1 MWLVTLR
8 ALYLRLS
15 REKET
20 IMPITGLGPH
30 GEIAQSPDRLRIS
43 AEDAE
48 RARQGKFRVAVVLH
62 TTKSDWAKQHLVG
75 IAKTLGDHG
84 AAIIEVVDC
93 NFNAATQNSSF
104 ERLIQSKPDAIIS
117 LPIGNTVMADAYRKA
132 SKAGIKLVLLDNV
145 PTGLLPG
152 RDYVSLISA
161 DNFGLGQI
169 GAELLSPHVAANAEV
184 GILSYRKDF
193 YATNEREIAFRRWI
207 ETKRPDLIV
216 RQGEFSE
223 PSQAGETLKQLLERH
238 PILSGVFAVWDEAA
252 IPALA
257 MMQTNGKALPMT
269 TVDLGE
275 EAAQALAEGTI
286 MKGVGSQRPYDQG
299 VAAARATLLSL
310 IERQPPPWLALPG
323 LAVSR
328 ENIIESYQ
336 VIWHMP
342 PPPKLVKAVLG

>member
-1 MWLVTLR
+1 MSWVTRPALFLR
-8 ALYLRLS
+8 QLHEGNAV
-15 REKET
+15 
-20 IMPITGLGPH
+20 MPISGLGPH
-30 GEIAQSPDRLRIS
+30 GETAQSPDRLRMS
-43 AEDAE
+43 ADDAE
-48 RARQGKFRVAVVLH
+48 RVRQGKFRVAVVLH

-93 NFNAATQNSSF
+93 NFNAATQNSNF
-104 ERLIQSKPDAIIS
+104 ERLILAKPDAIIS
-117 LPIGNTVMADAYRKA
+117 LPVGNTVMADAYRKA
-132 SKAGIKLVLLDNV
+132 SRAGIKLVLLDNV

-152 RDYVSLISA
+152 KDYVSLVSA

-169 GAELLSPHVAANAEV
+169 GAELLSPYVRAASEV

-207 ETKRPDLIV
+207 ETWRPDVVV
-216 RQGEFSE
+216 RQGEFDE
-223 PSQAGETLKQLLERH
+223 PSRAGETFNQLLALH
-238 PILSGVFAVWDEAA
+238 PKISGIFAVWDEAA
-252 IPALA
+252 IPAMA
-257 MMQTNGKALPMT
+257 SMQASGMVLPMT
-269 TVDLGE
+269 TIDLGE

-286 MKGVGSQRPYDQG
+286 MKGIGSQRPYDQG

-310 IERQPPPWLALPG
+310 IDRQPPPWLALTG

-342 PPPKLVKAVLG
+342 PPAKLVKAVLG

>member
-1 MWLVTLR
+1 M
-8 ALYLRLS
+8 AIS
-15 REKET
+15 
-20 IMPITGLGPH
+20 GLGPH
-30 GEIAQSPDRLRIS
+30 GETAQSPDRLRIS

-84 AAIIEVVDC
+84 ATIIEVVDC
-93 NFNAATQNSSF
+93 NFDAATQNASF

-117 LPIGNTVMADAYRKA
+117 LPVGNTVMADAYRKA
-132 SKAGIKLVLLDNV
+132 SKAGIKLILLDNV

-152 RDYVSLISA
+152 KDYVSLVSA

-169 GAELLSPHVAANAEV
+169 GAELLSPHIVAKGEV
-184 GILSYRKDF
+184 GILTYRKDF

-207 ETKRPDLIV
+207 ETRRPDVIV
-216 RQGEFSE
+216 RQGAFDE
-223 PSQAGETLKQLLERH
+223 PAQAGETLSRLLELH
-238 PILSGVFAVWDEAA
+238 PAISGIFAVWDEAA
-252 IPALA
+252 IPAMA
-257 MMQTNGKALPMT
+257 TMQANGWALPMT
-269 TVDLGE
+269 TIDLGE
-275 EAAQALAEGTI
+275 EAAQALAEGVI
-286 MKGVGSQRPYDQG
+286 MKGVGSQRPFDQG

-310 IERQPPPWLALPG
+310 IDRQPPPWLALPG

>member
-1 MWLVTLR
+1 
-8 ALYLRLS
+8 
-15 REKET
+15 
-20 IMPITGLGPH
+20 MPVSGLGPH

-43 AEDAE
+43 TEDAE
-48 RARQGKFRVAVVLH
+48 RVRQGKFRVAIVLH

-93 NFNAATQNSSF
+93 NFSAATQNASF
-104 ERLIQSKPDAIIS
+104 ERLIQSRPDAIIS
-117 LPIGNTVMADAYRKA
+117 LPVGNTIMAEAYRKA
-132 SKAGIKLVLLDNV
+132 SKAGIKLILLDNV

-152 RDYVSLISA
+152 TDYVSLVSA

-169 GAELLSPHVAANAEV
+169 GAELLSPHVAAGGEI
-184 GILSYRKDF
+184 GILTYRKDF

-207 ETKRPDLIV
+207 ETRRPDVMV
-216 RQGEFSE
+216 RQGEFDE
-223 PSQAGETLKQLLERH
+223 PSHAGETLNRLLELH
-238 PILSGVFAVWDEAA
+238 PNISGVFSVWDEAA
-252 IPALA
+252 ISVMAK
-257 MMQTNGKALPMT
+257 MQANGQALPMT
-269 TVDLGE
+269 TIDLGE
-275 EAAQALAEGTI
+275 EAAQALAEGVI
-286 MKGVGSQRPYDQG
+286 MKGVGSQRPFDQG

-310 IERQPPPWLALPG
+310 IHRQPPPWLALPG

>member
-1 MWLVTLR
+1 
-8 ALYLRLS
+8 
-15 REKET
+15 
-20 IMPITGLGPH
+20 MPVSGLGPH

-43 AEDAE
+43 AEEAE

-93 NFNAATQNSSF
+93 NFSAATQNSSF
-104 ERLIQSKPDAIIS
+104 ERLTQSRPDAIIS
-117 LPIGNTVMADAYRKA
+117 LPVGNTAMAEAYRKA
-132 SKAGIKLVLLDNV
+132 SKAGIKLILLDNV

-152 RDYVSLISA
+152 TDYVSLISA

-169 GAELLSPHVAANAEV
+169 GAELLSPHVARHAAI

-193 YATNEREIAFRRWI
+193 YVTNEREIAFRRWI
-207 ETKRPDLIV
+207 ETKRPDITV
-216 RQGEFSE
+216 RQGEFDN
-223 PSQAGETLKQLLERH
+223 PSQAGETLNRLLELH
-238 PILSGVFAVWDEAA
+238 PDIVGIFAVWDEAA
-252 IPALA
+252 ISALA
-257 MMQTNGKALPMT
+257 TMQANGLTLPMT
-269 TVDLGE
+269 TIDLGE

-310 IERQPPPWLALPG
+310 IDRQPPPWLALPG
-323 LAVSR
+323 LAVSP
-328 ENIIESYQ
+328 ENVIESYQ

>member
-1 MWLVTLR
+1 MLI
-8 ALYLRLS
+8 S
-15 REKET
+15 
-20 IMPITGLGPH
+20 GLGPH

-93 NFNAATQNSSF
+93 NFNAAIQNSSF
-104 ERLIQSKPDAIIS
+104 ERLTQSRPDAIIS
-117 LPIGNTVMADAYRKA
+117 LPVGNTVMAEAYRKA
-132 SKAGIKLVLLDNV
+132 SRAGIKLILLDNV

-152 RDYVSLISA
+152 TDYVSLVSA

-169 GAELLSPHVAANAEV
+169 AAELLSVHVETGAEI
-184 GILSYRKDF
+184 GILMYRKDF
-193 YATNEREIAFRRWI
+193 YVTNERVIAFRRWI
-207 ETKRPDLIV
+207 ETKRPDVMV
-216 RQGEFSE
+216 RQGEFDE
-223 PSQAGETLKQLLERH
+223 PSLAGETLNRLQEAH
-238 PILSGVFAVWDEAA
+238 PNLSGIFAVWDEAA
-252 IPALA
+252 ISALT
-257 MMQTNGKALPMT
+257 MMQANGQALPMAT
-269 TVDLGE
+269 IDLGE

-299 VAAARATLLSL
+299 VAAARASLLSL
-310 IERQPPPWLALPG
+310 IDRQPPPWLALPG
-323 LAVSR
+323 LAVTR

-342 PPPKLVKAVLG
+342 PPSKLVKAALG

>member
-1 MWLVTLR
+1 
-8 ALYLRLS
+8 
-15 REKET
+15 
-20 IMPITGLGPH
+20 MPISGLGPH

-75 IAKTLGDHG
+75 IAKTLGDYG

-117 LPIGNTVMADAYRKA
+117 LPVGNTNMADAYRKA
-132 SKAGIKLVLLDNV
+132 SKAGIKLILLDNV

-169 GAELLSPHVAANAEV
+169 GAELLSPHVVADAEV

-207 ETKRPDLIV
+207 ETKRPDIIV
-216 RQGEFSE
+216 RQGEFNE

-238 PILSGVFAVWDEAA
+238 PHLSGVFAVWDEAA

-257 MMQTNGKALPMT
+257 MMQTSGKVLPMT

-310 IERQPPPWLALPG
+310 IDRQPPPWLALPG
-323 LAVSR
+323 FAVSR

-342 PPPKLVKAVLG
+342 PPTKLVKAVLG

>member
-1 MWLVTLR
+1 
-8 ALYLRLS
+8 
-15 REKET
+15 
-20 IMPITGLGPH
+20 MPISGLGPH
-30 GEIAQSPDRLRIS
+30 GETAQSPDRLRIS
-43 AEDAE
+43 LEDAE
-48 RARQGKFRVAVVLH
+48 RARHGKFRVAVVLH

-93 NFNAATQNSSF
+93 NFDAVTQNSSF
-104 ERLIQSKPDAIIS
+104 ERLIQSRPDAIIS
-117 LPIGNTVMADAYRKA
+117 LPVGNTVIADAYRKA

-152 RDYVSLISA
+152 TDYVSLVSA

-169 GAELLSPHVAANAEV
+169 GAELLSPHVAADGEV
-184 GILSYRKDF
+184 GILTYRKDF

-207 ETKRPDLIV
+207 ETKRPDVIV
-216 RQGEFSE
+216 KQGEFDE
-223 PSQAGETLKQLLERH
+223 PAHAGETLNRLLELH
-238 PILSGVFAVWDEAA
+238 PNISGVFAVWDEAA
-252 IPALA
+252 ISA
-257 MMQTNGKALPMT
+257 MATMQANRQTLPMT

-275 EAAQALAEGTI
+275 EAAQALAEGAI
-286 MKGVGSQRPYDQG
+286 MKGVGSQRPFDQG
-299 VAAARATLLSL
+299 VAAARATVLSL
-310 IERQPPPWLALPG
+310 IDRQPPPWLALPG

-342 PPPKLVKAVLG
+342 PPPKLIKTVLG

>member
-1 MWLVTLR
+1 
-8 ALYLRLS
+8 
-15 REKET
+15 
-20 IMPITGLGPH
+20 MPISGLGPH
-30 GEIAQSPDRLRIS
+30 GEIAQSPERLRIS

-93 NFNAATQNSSF
+93 NFSAATQNASF
-104 ERLIQSKPDAIIS
+104 ERLTRSKPDAIIS
-117 LPIGNTVMADAYRKA
+117 LPVGNTTMAEAYRKA

-152 RDYVSLISA
+152 TDYVSLISA

-169 GAELLSPHVAANAEV
+169 GAELLSPHVARNAAI

-193 YATNEREIAFRRWI
+193 YVTNEREIAFRRWI
-207 ETKRPDLIV
+207 ETKRPDIIV
-216 RQGEFSE
+216 RQGEFDD
-223 PSQAGETLKQLLERH
+223 PSHAGETLNRLLELH
-238 PILSGVFAVWDEAA
+238 PDVVGVFAVWDEAA
-252 IPALA
+252 ISALA
-257 MMQTNGKALPMT
+257 SMQANGQTLPMT
-269 TVDLGE
+269 TIDLGE
-275 EAAQALAEGTI
+275 AAAQALAEGTI

-310 IERQPPPWLALPG
+310 IDRQPPPWLALPG
-323 LAVSR
+323 LAVLPQ
-328 ENIIESYQ
+328 NVIESYQ

-342 PPPKLVKAVLG
+342 PPAKLVKAVLG

>member
-1 MWLVTLR
+1 
-8 ALYLRLS
+8 
-15 REKET
+15 
-20 IMPITGLGPH
+20 MPISGLGPH

-43 AEDAE
+43 AEEAE

-93 NFNAATQNSSF
+93 NFSASTQNASF
-104 ERLIQSKPDAIIS
+104 ERLTLSKPDAIIS
-117 LPIGNTVMADAYRKA
+117 LPVGNTAMADAYRKA

-152 RDYVSLISA
+152 TDYVSLISA

-169 GAELLSPHVAANAEV
+169 GAELLSPHVAHNAAI

-193 YATNEREIAFRRWI
+193 YVTNEREIAFRRWI
-207 ETKRPDLIV
+207 ETKRPDIIV
-216 RQGEFSE
+216 RQGEFDN
-223 PSQAGETLKQLLERH
+223 PSQAGETLNHLLELH
-238 PILSGVFAVWDEAA
+238 PDIAGIFAVWDEAA
-252 IPALA
+252 ISALA
-257 MMQTNGKALPMT
+257 TMKTNGQTLPMT
-269 TVDLGE
+269 TIDLGE

-323 LAVSR
+323 LAVSP
-328 ENIIESYQ
+328 ENVIESYQ

-342 PPPKLVKAVLG
+342 PPAKLVKAVLG

>member
-1 MWLVTLR
+1 
-8 ALYLRLS
+8 
-15 REKET
+15 
-20 IMPITGLGPH
+20 MPISGLGPH

-117 LPIGNTVMADAYRKA
+117 LPVGNTVMAEAYRKA
-132 SKAGIKLVLLDNV
+132 SKAGIKLILLDNV

-152 RDYVSLISA
+152 MDYVSLVSA

-169 GAELLSPHVAANAEV
+169 AADLLSPYIATSGEV
-184 GILSYRKDF
+184 GILAYRKDF
-193 YATNEREIAFRRWI
+193 YVTNERVIAFRRWI
-207 ETKRPDLIV
+207 ETKRPDITV
-216 RQGEFSE
+216 RQGEFDE
-223 PSQAGETLKQLLERH
+223 PSHAGQTLDRLLEAH
-238 PILSGVFAVWDEAA
+238 PNVSGIFAVWDEAA
-252 IPALA
+252 ISALA
-257 MMQTNGKALPMT
+257 KMEAKGMALPMT
-269 TVDLGE
+269 TIDLGE

-286 MKGVGSQRPYDQG
+286 LKGVGSQRPYDQG

-310 IERQPPPWLALPG
+310 IDRQPPPWLALPG
-323 LAVSR
+323 LAVTR
-328 ENIIESYQ
+328 DNIIESYQ

-342 PPPKLVKAVLG
+342 PPLKLVRAVLS

>member
-1 MWLVTLR
+1 
-8 ALYLRLS
+8 
-15 REKET
+15 
-20 IMPITGLGPH
+20 MPISGLGPH

-43 AEDAE
+43 TEESE

-93 NFNAATQNSSF
+93 NFSAATQNSSF
-104 ERLIQSKPDAIIS
+104 ERLIQSRPDAIIS
-117 LPIGNTVMADAYRKA
+117 LPVGNTVMAEAYRKA
-132 SKAGIKLVLLDNV
+132 SKAGIKLILLDNV

-152 RDYVSLISA
+152 TDYVSLISA

-169 GAELLSPHVAANAEV
+169 AAELLSPHVAADGEI
-184 GILSYRKDF
+184 GILTYRKDF
-193 YATNEREIAFRRWI
+193 YVTNERVIAFRRWM
-207 ETKRPDLIV
+207 ETRRPDTTV
-216 RQGEFSE
+216 RQGEFDE
-223 PSQAGETLKQLLERH
+223 PSHAGEALNRLLEAH
-238 PILSGVFAVWDEAA
+238 PNVSAVFAVWDEAA
-252 IPALA
+252 VSALA
-257 MMQTNGKALPMT
+257 MMQTHKQVLPMT
-269 TVDLGE
+269 TIDLGE
-275 EAAQALAEGTI
+275 EAAQALADGMI

-310 IERQPPPWLALPG
+310 IDRQPPPWLALSG
-323 LAVSR
+323 LAVTR

-342 PPPKLVKAVLG
+342 PPLKLVKAVLG

>member
-1 MWLVTLR
+1 
-8 ALYLRLS
+8 
-15 REKET
+15 
-20 IMPITGLGPH
+20 MPISGLGPH
-30 GEIAQSPDRLRIS
+30 GETAQSPDRLRIS

-48 RARQGKFRVAVVLH
+48 HARQGKFRVAVVLH

-93 NFNAATQNSSF
+93 NFDAATQNASF

-117 LPIGNTVMADAYRKA
+117 LPVGNTVIADAYRKA
-132 SKAGIKLVLLDNV
+132 SKAGIKLILLDNV

-152 RDYVSLISA
+152 KDYVSLISA

-169 GAELLSPHVAANAEV
+169 AAELLSPHVAANREV

-207 ETKRPDLIV
+207 ETRRPDVIV
-216 RQGEFSE
+216 RQGEFNE
-223 PSQAGETLKQLLERH
+223 PSQAGETLKQLLELH
-238 PILSGVFAVWDEAA
+238 PNLSGVFAVWDEAA
-252 IPALA
+252 ITA
-257 MMQTNGKALPMT
+257 MATMQANGTMLPMT
-269 TVDLGE
+269 TIDLGE

-286 MKGVGSQRPYDQG
+286 MKGIGSQRPYDQG

-310 IERQPPPWLALPG
+310 VDRRPPPWLALPG
-323 LAVSR
+323 LAATR

-342 PPPKLVKAVLG
+342 PPPKLIKAVLG

>member
-1 MWLVTLR
+1 
-8 ALYLRLS
+8 
-15 REKET
+15 
-20 IMPITGLGPH
+20 MPISGLGPH

-43 AEDAE
+43 PEEAE

-104 ERLIQSKPDAIIS
+104 ERLIQSRPDAIIS
-117 LPIGNTVMADAYRKA
+117 LPVGNSTMAETYRKA

-152 RDYVSLISA
+152 SDYVSLVSA
-161 DNFGLGQI
+161 DNFGLGQTA
-169 GAELLSPHVAANAEV
+169 AELLSPHVPAGGEI
-184 GILSYRKDF
+184 GILAYHKDF
-193 YATNEREIAFRRWI
+193 YVTNERVIAFRRWV
-207 ETKRPDLIV
+207 ETKRPDVIV
-216 RQGEFSE
+216 RQGEFDE
-223 PSQAGETLKQLLERH
+223 PSLAGETLNRLLKVY
-238 PILSGVFAVWDEAA
+238 PNLSGVFAVWDEAA
-252 IPALA
+252 ISVLA
-257 MMQTNGKALPMT
+257 MMQADGLALPMT
-269 TVDLGE
+269 TIDLGE

-310 IERQPPPWLALPG
+310 IGRQPPPWLALPG
-323 LAVSR
+323 LAVSPK
-328 ENIIESYQ
+328 NIIESYQ

-342 PPPKLVKAVLG
+342 PPAKLVKAVLG

>member
-1 MWLVTLR
+1 
-8 ALYLRLS
+8 
-15 REKET
+15 
-20 IMPITGLGPH
+20 MPISGLGPH
-30 GEIAQSPDRLRIS
+30 GETAQSPDRLRIS

-93 NFNAATQNSSF
+93 NFDAAIQNASF
-104 ERLIQSKPDAIIS
+104 ERLVHARPDAIIS
-117 LPIGNTVMADAYRKA
+117 LPVGNTVMADSYRKA
-132 SKAGIKLVLLDNV
+132 SKAGIKLILLDNV

-152 RDYVSLISA
+152 KDYVSLVSA

-169 GAELLSPHVAANAEV
+169 GAELLSPHISSNAGV

-207 ETKRPDLIV
+207 ETNRPDVVV
-216 RQGEFSE
+216 RQGKFDE
-223 PSQAGETLKQLLERH
+223 PSRAGETLNQLLELH
-238 PILSGVFAVWDEAA
+238 PNLSGIFAVWDEAA
-252 IPALA
+252 IPAMT
-257 MMQTNGKALPMT
+257 MMQANGKTLPMT
-269 TVDLGE
+269 TIDLGE

-286 MKGVGSQRPYDQG
+286 LKGVGSQRPYDQG

-310 IERQPPPWLALPG
+310 IDRQPPPWLALPG

>member
-1 MWLVTLR
+1 
-8 ALYLRLS
+8 
-15 REKET
+15 
-20 IMPITGLGPH
+20 MPVSGLGPH

-93 NFNAATQNSSF
+93 NFSAATQNSSF

-117 LPIGNTVMADAYRKA
+117 LPVGNTSMADAYRKA

-152 RDYVSLISA
+152 RDYVSLVSA

-169 GAELLSPHVAANAEV
+169 AAELLSPHVATQGEV
-184 GILSYRKDF
+184 GILTYRKDF

-207 ETKRPDLIV
+207 ETKRPDVIV
-216 RQGEFSE
+216 RQGEFDQ
-223 PSQAGETLKQLLERH
+223 PGRAGETLTQLLALH
-238 PILSGVFAVWDEAA
+238 PNLSGVFAVWDEAA
-252 IPALA
+252 IPAMAL
-257 MMQTNGKALPMT
+257 MKASAKLLPMT
-269 TVDLGE
+269 TIDLGE

-286 MKGVGSQRPYDQG
+286 MKGIGSQRPYDQG

-310 IERQPPPWLALPG
+310 IDRQPPPWLALPG
-323 LAVSR
+323 LAVSP

-342 PPPKLVKAVLG
+342 PPLNLVRAVLG

>member
-1 MWLVTLR
+1 
-8 ALYLRLS
+8 
-15 REKET
+15 
-20 IMPITGLGPH
+20 MPISGLGPH

-43 AEDAE
+43 VEEAE

-93 NFNAATQNSSF
+93 NFNAATQNASF
-104 ERLIQSKPDAIIS
+104 ERLIQSRPDAIIS
-117 LPIGNTVMADAYRKA
+117 LPVGNTVMADAYRKA
-132 SKAGIKLVLLDNV
+132 SKASIKLVLLDNV

-152 RDYVSLISA
+152 TDYVSLVSA

-169 GAELLSPHVAANAEV
+169 GAELLSPHVTAGGEV
-184 GILSYRKDF
+184 GILTYRKDF

-207 ETKRPDLIV
+207 ETKRPDIIL
-216 RQGEFSE
+216 RQGEFDE
-223 PSQAGETLKQLLERH
+223 PSHAGQTLDQLLASH
-238 PILSGVFAVWDEAA
+238 PNLSGVFAVWDEAA

-257 MMQTNGKALPMT
+257 TMQASGKSLPMT
-269 TVDLGE
+269 TIDLGE

-286 MKGVGSQRPYDQG
+286 MKGIGSQRPFDQG

-310 IERQPPPWLALPG
+310 IGSQPPPWLALPG
-323 LAVSR
+323 LSVTR

>member
-1 MWLVTLR
+1 
-8 ALYLRLS
+8 
-15 REKET
+15 
-20 IMPITGLGPH
+20 MPISGLGPH
-30 GEIAQSPDRLRIS
+30 GETAQSPDRLRIS
-43 AEDAE
+43 AEEAE

-93 NFNAATQNSSF
+93 NFNAATQNASF
-104 ERLIQSKPDAIIS
+104 ERLIQSRPDAIIS

-132 SKAGIKLVLLDNV
+132 SKAGIKLILLDNV

-152 RDYVSLISA
+152 TDYVSLISA

-169 GAELLSPHVAANAEV
+169 GAELLSPHVAVDGEV
-184 GILSYRKDF
+184 GILTYRKDF

-207 ETKRPDLIV
+207 ETRRPNIVV
-216 RQGEFSE
+216 RQGEFDE
-223 PSQAGETLKQLLERH
+223 PSNAGDTLNRLLKLH
-238 PILSGVFAVWDEAA
+238 PSIAGIFAVWDEAA

-257 MMQTNGKALPMT
+257 AMQAHGKALPMT
-269 TVDLGE
+269 TIDLGE
-275 EAAQALAEGTI
+275 EAAQALAEGAI
-286 MKGVGSQRPYDQG
+286 MKGIGSQRPYDQG

-310 IERQPPPWLALPG
+310 IDRQPPPWLALPG

>member
-1 MWLVTLR
+1 
-8 ALYLRLS
+8 
-15 REKET
+15 
-20 IMPITGLGPH
+20 MPISGLGPH

-93 NFNAATQNSSF
+93 NFNAAIQNSSF

-117 LPIGNTVMADAYRKA
+117 LPVGNTIMAEAYRKA
-132 SKAGIKLVLLDNV
+132 SKAGIKLILLDNV

-169 GAELLSPHVAANAEV
+169 GAELLSPHVAADAEV

-216 RQGEFSE
+216 RQGEFNE

-238 PILSGVFAVWDEAA
+238 PNLSGVFAVWDEAA
-252 IPALA
+252 ISALA
-257 MMQTNGKALPMT
+257 MMQANGKALPMT
-269 TVDLGE
+269 TVDLG
-275 EAAQALAEGTI
+275 EGTI

-310 IERQPPPWLALPG
+310 IGSQPPPWLALPG

-342 PPPKLVKAVLG
+342 PPPELVKAVLG

>member
-1 MWLVTLR
+1 
-8 ALYLRLS
+8 
-15 REKET
+15 
-20 IMPITGLGPH
+20 MPISGLGPH

-43 AEDAE
+43 AEEAD

-117 LPIGNTVMADAYRKA
+117 LPVGNTVMADAYRKA

-152 RDYVSLISA
+152 RDYVSLVSA

-169 GAELLSPHVAANAEV
+169 GAELLSPHVAADAEV
-184 GILSYRKDF
+184 CILTYRKDF

-207 ETKRPDLIV
+207 ETKRPDITV
-216 RQGEFSE
+216 RQGEFNE

-238 PILSGVFAVWDEAA
+238 SHLAGIFAVWDEAA
-252 IPALA
+252 ISALA
-257 MMQTNGKALPMT
+257 MMQTSGKALPMT

-275 EAAQALAEGTI
+275 DAAQALAEGTI

-342 PPPKLVKAVLG
+342 PPSRLVKAVLG

>member
-1 MWLVTLR
+1 
-8 ALYLRLS
+8 
-15 REKET
+15 
-20 IMPITGLGPH
+20 MPISGLGPH

-43 AEDAE
+43 AEEAE

-93 NFNAATQNSSF
+93 NFSAATQSASF

-117 LPIGNTVMADAYRKA
+117 LPVGNTVMAEAYRKA

-152 RDYVSLISA
+152 RDYVSLVSA

-169 GAELLSPHVAANAEV
+169 GAELLSPHVAADAEV
-184 GILSYRKDF
+184 GILTYRKDF

-207 ETKRPDLIV
+207 ETKRPDIIV
-216 RQGEFSE
+216 RQGEFDE
-223 PSQAGETLKQLLERH
+223 PSHAGDTLKQLLEQN
-238 PILSGVFAVWDEAA
+238 PKLSGVFAVWDEAA
-252 IPALA
+252 IAALA
-257 MMQTNGKALPMT
+257 MMQTSGKALPMT

-275 EAAQALAEGTI
+275 EAAQALAEGII

-342 PPPKLVKAVLG
+342 PPSRLVKAVLG

>member
-1 MWLVTLR
+1 
-8 ALYLRLS
+8 
-15 REKET
+15 
-20 IMPITGLGPH
+20 MPISGLGPH

-43 AEDAE
+43 AEEAE

-93 NFNAATQNSSF
+93 NFSAATQNASF
-104 ERLIQSKPDAIIS
+104 ERLIQSRPDAIIS
-117 LPIGNTVMADAYRKA
+117 LPVGNTVMAEAYRKA
-132 SKAGIKLVLLDNV
+132 SKAGIKLILLDNV

-161 DNFGLGQI
+161 DNFGLGQV
-169 GAELLSPHVAANAEV
+169 GAELLSPHVAAGGEV
-184 GILSYRKDF
+184 GILTYRKDF

-207 ETKRPDLIV
+207 ETRRPDVIV
-216 RQGEFSE
+216 RQGEFDETSH
-223 PSQAGETLKQLLERH
+223 AGNTLNQLLELH
-238 PILSGVFAVWDEAA
+238 PKIAGVFAVWDEAA
-252 IPALA
+252 IYALA
-257 MMQTNGKALPMT
+257 KMQAIGKFLPMT
-269 TVDLGE
+269 TIDLGE
-275 EAAQALAEGTI
+275 EAAQALAEGVI
-286 MKGVGSQRPYDQG
+286 MKGIGSQRPYDQG

-342 PPPKLVKAVLG
+342 PPAKLVKAVLG

>member
-1 MWLVTLR
+1 
-8 ALYLRLS
+8 
-15 REKET
+15 
-20 IMPITGLGPH
+20 MPISGLGPH
-30 GEIAQSPDRLRIS
+30 GETAQSPDRLRIS
-43 AEDAE
+43 AEEAE

-93 NFNAATQNSSF
+93 NFDVATQNASF

-117 LPIGNTVMADAYRKA
+117 LPVGNNVMADTYRKA
-132 SKAGIKLVLLDNV
+132 SKAGIKLILLDNV

-152 RDYVSLISA
+152 KDYVSLVSA

-169 GAELLSPHVAANAEV
+169 GAELLSPHVAQGGEV
-184 GILSYRKDF
+184 GILTYRKDF
-193 YATNEREIAFRRWI
+193 YATNEREIAFRRWT
-207 ETKRPDLIV
+207 ETKRPDIIV
-216 RQGEFSE
+216 RQGEFDE
-223 PSQAGETLKQLLERH
+223 PSHAGETLNRLLELH
-238 PILSGVFAVWDEAA
+238 PTMSGIFAVWDEAA
-252 IPALA
+252 ISA
-257 MMQTNGKALPMT
+257 METMRTNGTNLPMT
-269 TVDLGE
+269 TIDLGE
-275 EAAQALAEGTI
+275 DAAQALAQGTI

-310 IERQPPPWLALPG
+310 IDRQPPPWLALPG

-342 PPPKLVKAVLG
+342 PPARLVKAVLG